1 MFKYIIFFFH
11 YLFIF
16 YVLYPFSP
24 YNSIVALLVYISW
37 IYNKNYCILS
47 QIEYKYFNETCI
59 LTTKLKPI
67 SKYEKYLLLLSQLIK
82 FIFLVHNTSMLQR
95 HNYFQLLFYYY
106 Q

>member
-1 MFKYIIFFFH
+1 MFKYIFFLFH

-24 YNSIVALLVYISW
+24 YNTIVALFVYISW
-37 IYNKNYCILS
+37 ICNKNYCILS
-47 QIEYKYFNETCI
+47 QIEYKYFNETLI
-59 LTTKLKPI
+59 LSKKLKPI
-67 SKYEKYLLLLSQLIK
+67 SKYEKYSLLFSQFIK

-95 HNYFQLLFYYY
+95 HNYFQLPFYYY

>member
-11 YLFIF
+11 YLFIL

-24 YNSIVALLVYISW
+24 YNSILALLVYISW

-47 QIEYKYFNETCI
+47 QIEYKYYNETCF
-59 LTTKLKPI
+59 LTTKVRQI

-82 FIFLVHNTSMLQR
+82 FIFLVHNTSMLQG

>member
-1 MFKYIIFFFH
+1 MVKYIIFFFH

-47 QIEYKYFNETCI
+47 QIEYKYFNETFI
-59 LTTKLKPI
+59 LSTKLKPI
-67 SKYEKYLLLLSQLIK
+67 SKYKKYLLLISQFIK
-82 FIFLVHNTSMLQR
+82 LIFLVHNTLMLQG
-95 HNYFQLLFYYY
+95 HNYFQLPFYYY

>member
-1 MFKYIIFFFH
+1 MFKYIFFLFH

-24 YNSIVALLVYISW
+24 YNTIVALFVYISW
-37 IYNKNYCILS
+37 ICNKNYCILS
-47 QIEYKYFNETCI
+47 QIEYKYFNETLI
-59 LTTKLKPI
+59 LSKKLKPI
-67 SKYEKYLLLLSQLIK
+67 SKYEKYSLLFSQFIK
-82 FIFLVHNTSMLQR
+82 FIFLVNNTSMLQR